1 MGGSQV
7 ISIKVS
13 LEWAIAAF
21 ALGFACSAYADDPC
35 NDSRAE
41 LRQLLKTGAPFGTNV
56 DGPADARTITR
67 VRLDVG
73 DAVLLEWSYGAS
85 GFIQCTYLAYRA
97 SSSQPYRTTQLVSAD
112 GSAQV
117 ADIDGDGLDE
127 IVIYE
132 LQSWGMECSDSMGAI
147 PSQLRIK
154 HLDATTG
161 RLDDV
166 TRTYGA
172 FARNFLFDQRAK
184 RESSEQ
190 LMGSSLSPN
199 CQAKWLELTKAT
211 YESAWYV
218 LEIAGFVVGLICG
231 AIFLLHVKSLVWLAK
246 IVGTA
251 VTAAVVGAAYYS
263 LGTYG
268 WHFVPFNDVWSAF
281 QFLTGFRF
289 HSSVLELISMGVAA
303 FIGLHLLSS

>member
-1 MGGSQV
+1 V
-7 ISIKVS
+7 ISIRACFK
-13 LEWAIAAF
+13 WAIATF
-21 ALGFACSAYADDPC
+21 ALGFACGAYADDPC
-35 NDSRAE
+35 DDAKAK
-41 LRQLLKTGAPFGTNV
+41 LRQLLKTGAPYGTK
-56 DGPADARTITR
+56 ADAPGEERTIAR

-73 DAVLLEWSYGAS
+73 EAVLLRWSYGAG
-85 GFIQCTYLAYRA
+85 GFIECTYVAYRA
-97 SSSQPYRTTQLVSAD
+97 LGQPYRTTQLVSSD
-112 GSAQV
+112 GYARV
-117 ADIDGDGLDE
+117 ADVDGDGFDE

-132 LQSWGMECSDSMGAI
+132 RQSWGMECSDSMGAI
-147 PSQLRIK
+147 PSQLHIK
-154 HLDATTG
+154 HLDAATG

-172 FARNFLFDQRAK
+172 FVRNFLFDQRAK

-190 LMGSSLSPN
+190 LMGSSMPPE
-199 CQAKWLELTKAT
+199 CQAKWLALTTTT

-218 LEIAGFVVGLICG
+218 LKLSGAVLGIVCC
-231 AIFLLHVKSLVWLAK
+231 AIFLLHVKSLIWFAK

-251 VTAAVVGAAYYS
+251 VTAMVIGAAYYS

-281 QFLTGFRF
+281 QFVTGFRF

-303 FIGLHLLSS
+303 FLGFHLLSS